1 MTSGLC
7 TAAAS
12 LLFWSPWQSL
22 CQILISAA
30 ALSKCRNG
38 KLVLEFCQGY
48 FDICNVCSGCGSQWE
63 CCWLSFLRQAVCL
76 SVGSIILLIPLALS
90 GTGLINSLLYMFLYF
105 INLIAKFGDPA

>member
-76 SVGSIILLIPLALS
+76 SVCWEHYPSHTTGSVWNRPDKQPFVHV
-90 GTGLINSLLYMFLYF
+90 SLFYKL
-105 INLIAKFGDPA
+105 DCQVW